1 MESFLAFLKKLMKS
15 EKFGK
20 NLDNIKFVF
29 KISALVIIAV
39 FFIFELCQ

>member
-1 MESFLAFLKKLMKS
+1 MERVLVFFKRLMES

-20 NLDNIKFVF
+20 NIDNIKFVF
-29 KISALVIIAV
+29 KIIALVIIAV